1 MFGSSCFQPSEFGR
15 TVVRILLDAGADVHA
30 RHICDWKALIMA
42 AEKGK
47 TEVVQLLIQAGSDVN
62 ARNKWGH
69 TALMKAKIFGHTQ
82 IVEML
87 RKAGAAE

>member
-1 MFGSSCFQPSEFGR
+1 
-15 TVVRILLDAGADVHA
+15 
-30 RHICDWKALIMA
+30 MA